1 MMKGSNKG
9 KRTPYNALNNPSYR
23 NNTPNP
29 NTPSSNNQSDRRS
42 TFKKGVICTYCKKE
56 GHSKEECYKLLGYL
70 VGHPL
75 HKKYLSPSQRTQ
87 GNGRNRTINMV
98 MGESSNSSQQESPQ
112 TTLLEPLLIPDET
125 HVYARMDLLQ
135 NQLNQVLLMMQ
146 NNQSDPTGN
155 YMAPHVA
162 GIISF
167 SPKAKVP
174 STLLRIHSFK
184 TRANVYSFIASNLSN
199 TLYIWIVDSGATDH
213 ICITLSQ
220 MHNTIKLTHPI
231 SISLPNG
238 NAVEDH
244 DGHNTHGIL
253 HGGLYI
259 VPTVSLPSKRH
270 QLTIQSHSSTPHLWH
285 ARLGHT
291 SLPVIQKI
299 KDTPLPV
306 FSNSIN
312 KCHVCPL
319 AKKHVLPF
327 PGYMDISFTK

>member
-1 MMKGSNKG
+1 CVCEKG
-9 KRTPYNALNNPSYR
+9 KENGEREQRKRLIQFLMGLDECIRGQILLMQPLPTAAKAYSMLRQEEKQRDTHKQPLNTPIALNNYRTPYNASNNPSYK

-42 TFKKGVICTYCKKE
+42 TFRKGVICTYCKKE
-56 GHSKEECYKLLGYL
+56 GHSNEECYKLLGYP

-112 TTLLEPLLIPDET
+112 TTPLEPLPIPDET

-174 STLLRIHSFK
+174 STLLGIHSFK

-199 TLYIWIVDSGATDH
+199 TLYIWIVDNGATDH

-238 NAVEDH
+238 NAVEVNIT
-244 DGHNTHGIL
+244 G
-253 HGGLYI
+253 
-259 VPTVSLPSKRH
+259 S
-270 QLTIQSHSSTPHLWH
+270 
-285 ARLGHT
+285 
-291 SLPVIQKI
+291 
-299 KDTPLPV
+299 
-306 FSNSIN
+306 
-312 KCHVCPL
+312 
-319 AKKHVLPF
+319 
-327 PGYMDISFTK
+327 